1 MPGSYYRLCVYV
13 HSMSKLIPKGMKMKK
28 GHLYLIHVFV
38 IFISVI
44 KSKVSYFYKN
54 QQSL

>member
-13 HSMSKLIPKGMKMKK
+13 QSMSKLIPKGMKMKK
-28 GHLYLIHVFV
+28 GHLYLIFV

-54 QQSL
+54 QQSI